1 PGVVIPFAQLL
12 TYRLLFTLHPGCQQ
26 ATDGTQG
33 TRARQYHP
41 EAPQGQHGGLGLAQ
55 MGQMLHDSRPP
66 LVETSLAKHGFP
78 PCGCGLLHIPQYAV
92 GREVIS
98 PEFQKTSPCKEE
110 APPPKRRRAWQAQ
123 NFRGSPPPAPRPRRD
138 ATSAKRLPR
147 FQHRSRGYHPSL
159 EEAPE
164 RNE

>member
-78 PCGCGLLHIPQYAV
+78 PGGCWLLHIAQYAV

-98 PEFQKTSPCKEE
+98 PDFQKTSPCKDTLREG
-110 APPPKRRRAWQAQ
+110 AHARPGSRGTVDDVTRRR
-123 NFRGSPPPAPRPRRD
+123 RR
-138 ATSAKRLPR
+138 LE
-147 FQHRSRGYHPSL
+147 SRGGVECQRHLDTPTSHGRASPSS
-159 EEAPE
+159 
-164 RNE
+164 